1 MADQQRFH
9 VLIMR
14 LVFFGAVLFA
24 MVMASLPQ
32 PPQIPGQPSDKV
44 QHIIAF
50 AVLTLLA
57 RFGYPAATG
66 WRLFVSLAAFGALI
80 ELVQTIPALHRDAS
94 VIDWLA
100 DCGAVA
106 ITLSLM
112 AAVGKV
118 AGNRLR
124 DAAARIL

>member
-1 MADQQRFH
+1 MSAEQRPRI
-9 VLIMR
+9 LIMR
-14 LVFFGAVLFA
+14 FVFFGAVLFA

-57 RFGYPAATG
+57 RLAFPATKR
-66 WRLFVSLAAFGALI
+66 WKLFACLAALGALI
-80 ELVQTIPALHRDAS
+80 ELVQTIPPLHRDAS
-94 VIDWLA
+94 VLDWLA

-106 ITLSLM
+106 VVMGIM
-112 AAVGKV
+112 ALASKV
-118 AGNRLR
+118 ADAGVR
-124 DAAARIL
+124 DHSTQS